1 MDATKKV
8 LDLMKLALDE
18 RTPPHEA
25 ANAAVGAL
33 RIIEE
38 YKLLVTGKR
47 VEVAGDILNKF
58 TSPLFAEEVASR
70 AEKIADSV
78 DRVVGAF
85 GKLAD
90 RLTPRDAGGG
100 AKRGRGGRKRKYGG

>member
-58 TSPLFAEEVASR
+58 TSPLFAEEVA
-70 AEKIADSV
+70 DSV

-90 RLTPRDAGGG
+90 RLTPRDAGGA
-100 AKRGRGGRKRKYGG
+100 AKRGRGGRKRKYG